1 VKGFSHVNG
10 CYKTVSVTV
19 KVKNLEDE
27 VVMFPNPASDMVEI
41 NISFI
46 DEVEVFNLLGE
57 RICHIKAN
65 REAVKLDVSDYPAGV
80 YIVQVKQLKNLY
92 FEKLIVGH

>member
-1 VKGFSHVNG
+1 MNVNG

-19 KVKNLEDE
+19 KVKNFEDE

-65 REAVKLDVSDYPAGV
+65 HEAVNLDVSKFPAGI
-80 YIVQVKQLKNLY
+80 YIVQVKQMKNFY
-92 FEKLIVGH
+92 VGKLIVGH